1 MLGPRAVALRV
12 GALCV
17 IGSVPAFVSPS
28 RRQQEAM
35 ETWAT
40 VGLYIEEKEGRRRRE
55 GKEEAVAM
63 KREKDNKFIIMNED
77 EISHAGMFAT

>member
-1 MLGPRAVALRV
+1 MG
-12 GALCV
+12 LC
-17 IGSVPAFVSPS
+17 
-28 RRQQEAM
+28 
-35 ETWAT
+35 
-40 VGLYIEEKEGRRRRE
+40 IEEKEGRRRRE

>member
-28 RRQQEAM
+28 
-35 ETWAT
+35 
-40 VGLYIEEKEGRRRRE
+40 LC
-55 GKEEAVAM
+55 AVAM

>member
-1 MLGPRAVALRV
+1 
-12 GALCV
+12 
-17 IGSVPAFVSPS
+17 
-28 RRQQEAM
+28 M